1 MTARWTVPDGE
12 FRLLNARLPAALT
25 DGPANPQGF
34 VARDLWIMGGRI
46 AFSGPALPAVDLKGG
61 IVLPAFVDC
70 HTHLDKGH
78 IWPRT
83 PNPDGTF
90 MGALDNV
97 AKDREAS
104 WSAEDVRA
112 RMTFSLRC
120 AWAHGTQAIRTH
132 LDSIGKQTAISWGV
146 FREVRAEWEGRIT
159 LQAAALT
166 PCEMVGEAEFEQVAA
181 EAARSGGALGTVTY
195 PVPDLDARLDH
206 FFRLAERLGLHAD
219 FHVDETQDPESKTLR
234 AIAEAVIRNRY
245 QGRVLCGHC
254 CSLARQPDDYAR
266 KTMDLVAEA
275 GLSVVSLPMCN
286 MYLQEREGG
295 RTPRSRG
302 ITLVHELAARGVTVA
317 FASDNTRDPFYAYGD
332 MDMLEVLREATRI
345 AHLDHPVDDWPQSFA
360 TRPAAAMGLDLG
372 RVADGGPADL
382 IAFPARGWT
391 ELLARPWPD
400 RLVIRKGRPVS
411 APLPDYAELDHLF
424 EKTPEPA

>member
-1 MTARWTVPDGE
+1 MTARWTTPDGD
-12 FRLLNARLPAALT
+12 FRLLNARLPGALT
-25 DGPANPQGF
+25 DGQADAEGF
-34 VARDLWIMGGRI
+34 VTRDLWLIGGRVTF
-46 AFSGPALPAVDLKGG
+46 AGPALPAVDLKGG

-90 MGALDNV
+90 MGALNAV
-97 AKDREAS
+97 AADREAS

-112 RMTFSLRC
+112 RMTFSLRS

-132 LDSIGKQTAISWGV
+132 LDSLGKQTAISWGV
-146 FREVRAEWEGRIT
+146 FREVRAEWAGRIT

-181 EAARSGGALGTVTY
+181 ETARSGGVLGTVTY

-234 AIAEAVIRNRY
+234 AVAEAVIRTGY
-245 QGRVLCGHC
+245 KGRVLCGHC
-254 CSLARQPDDYAR
+254 CSLARQPDDDAR
-266 KTMDLVAEA
+266 RTMDLVAEA

-286 MYLQEREGG
+286 MYLQDREGG

-302 ITLVHELAARGVTVA
+302 ITLVHELAARGVKVA

-345 AHLDHPVDDWPQSFA
+345 AHLDHPFGDWPQSFGA
-360 TRPAAAMGLDLG
+360 RPAAAMGLDLG
-372 RVADGGPADL
+372 RIADGGPADL
-382 IAFPARGWT
+382 VAFPARRWT

-400 RLVIRKGRPVS
+400 RLVIRNGRAVTD
-411 APLPDYAELDHLF
+411 AAPDYAELDPLF